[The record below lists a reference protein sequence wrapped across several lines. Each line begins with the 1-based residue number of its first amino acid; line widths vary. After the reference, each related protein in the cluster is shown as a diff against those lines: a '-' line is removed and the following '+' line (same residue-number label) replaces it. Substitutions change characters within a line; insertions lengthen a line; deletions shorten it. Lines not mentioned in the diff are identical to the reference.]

1 MIDCVT
7 TWQCPAVWLFLEM
20 KSEKRNWWKKRSS
33 TAAAWWMPSYQ
44 RQHVLC
50 KRNSIYR
57 NREVWEV
64 LYCCQSHALR
74 ILTLALQVCTY
85 CLSDLNLSALWI
97 NEIMKMYCSTNV
109 GLEFEGDICDV
120 TSPVILSGCIV
131 QTGTMHN
138 NWFFLKT
145 KSALDRVK
153 WRIPPKRLNQ
163 TDSIRCWQ
171 SSTFQFTKSM
181 LTLRPNSWEI
191 RLVW

>member
-1 MIDCVT
+1 MCGNCFSSRKCDWLCHNVAVPRCVA
-7 TWQCPAVWLFLEM
+7 CFRDEV
-20 KSEKRNWWKKRSS
+20 WKKELIKKSS

-74 ILTLALQVCTY
+74 ILT
-85 CLSDLNLSALWI
+85 CLSDLNLSALWT

-120 TSPVILSGCIV
+120 THSVILSGCTV

-138 NWFFLKT
+138 NWFFKD
-145 KSALDRVK
+145 KVCFR
-153 WRIPPKRLNQ
+153 Q
-163 TDSIRCWQ
+163 G
-171 SSTFQFTKSM
+171 
-181 LTLRPNSWEI
+181 
-191 RLVW
+191 